1 MAQLFLPAEHTEAD
15 LVLAGQIAELV
26 HSGTL
31 YVAWTPE
38 HGRAV
43 PVVKAELRAL
53 LPNRTGT
60 LVLVFELARAL
71 WRVLA
76 ARDPQ
81 RHPVVPPAP
90 ADGDQAAQPK
100 PAAGE
105 AAA

>member
-1 MAQLFLPAEHTEAD
+1 MAQLFLPAEHTETD

-26 HSGTL
+26 DSAAL

-43 PVVKAELRAL
+43 PEVEVELRAL

-71 WRVLA
+71 WRALA
-76 ARDPQ
+76 RRDPQ
-81 RHPVVPPAP
+81 RHPVAP
-90 ADGDQAAQPK
+90 RAQADDDQAVQPK